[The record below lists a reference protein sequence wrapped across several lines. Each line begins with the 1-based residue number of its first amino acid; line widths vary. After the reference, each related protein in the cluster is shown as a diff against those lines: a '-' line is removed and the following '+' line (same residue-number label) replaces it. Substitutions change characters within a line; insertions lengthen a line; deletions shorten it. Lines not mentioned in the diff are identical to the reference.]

1 MLPAVHDFHMP
12 LKREFRFTVLMN
24 VKANGLVGTEIDRLS
39 KVLEACDEA
48 LLGSI
53 VRDGSSFT
61 GVIYLQ

>member
-1 MLPAVHDFHMP
+1 MS
-12 LKREFRFTVLMN
+12 

-53 VRDGSSFT
+53 VRDGWSFT